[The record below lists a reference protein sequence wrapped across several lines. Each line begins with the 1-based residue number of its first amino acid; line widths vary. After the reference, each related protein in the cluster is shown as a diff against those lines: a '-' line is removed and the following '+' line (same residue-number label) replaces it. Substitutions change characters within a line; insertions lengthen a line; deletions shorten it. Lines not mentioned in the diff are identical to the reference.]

1 MLKRYQPSAS
11 TSLITSRT
19 FIYNTNA
26 LRILNIFVSGQ
37 NSLGKRSNQFPAEIR
52 DILNHASPDHM
63 SFAESCLIDPD
74 ASGVGD
80 IILDA
85 CRANRFA
92 PLHDACRD
100 GNPAAV
106 TDGANDL
113 ALRIHVAHELE
124 DFLITA
130 QFIGCPA
137 AWNNKAVELVS
148 FGCFVNAH
156 IGCHLQA
163 VLAAHGSGRQ
173 ADYDDPCSL
182 FAQTHDGN
190 PEL

>member
-37 NSLGKRSNQFPAEIR
+37 NSLGKRSNQLPAEIG
-52 DILNHASPDHM
+52 DILNHAPPDHM
-63 SFAESCLIDPD
+63 SFAESRLIDPD
-74 ASGVGD
+74 TSGIGD

-92 PLHDACRD
+92 SVHDACRD

-106 TDGANDL
+106 TDGADDL

-124 DFLITA
+124 DFLVA
-130 QFIGCPA
+130 PQFIGCPA
-137 AWNNKAVELVS
+137 AWNNQAVQFIS
-148 FGCFVNAH
+148 FGSLVNAH
-156 IGCHLQA
+156 VRGHLQA
-163 VLAAHGSGRQ
+163 VLAAHGFGR
-173 ADYDDPCSL
+173 
-182 FAQTHDGN
+182 
-190 PEL
+190 